1 MVGILRVL
9 NNVLEGI
16 LPKTSIH
23 TPNEIDLYSMEEFL
37 SSSQQ
42 FGDESKEGNN
52 DLTSM
57 ERAFIASRIAEQNK
71 IEAEMK
77 NDKVCHQYYDFSGKT
92 KPKRA
97 KNPPKTPLTT
107 QNKH

>member
-16 LPKTSIH
+16 LPKTSIQ

-37 SSSQQ
+37 SSSRH
-42 FGDESKEGNN
+42 FDDKSKEKNN
-52 DLTSM
+52 DLTFL

-71 IEAEMK
+71 LEAELT
-77 NDKVCHQYYDFSGKT
+77 NDKVCH
-92 KPKRA
+92 
-97 KNPPKTPLTT
+97 
-107 QNKH
+107 